1 MNQKKS
7 SHNLIG
13 IFFVSMCALIWGF
26 AFLAQRSASS
36 DVPVF
41 TFNGFRFVLAVVT
54 IGIMI
59 LVNMLI
65 DKKRGTTRK
74 GWNKSTLIG
83 GTLCGICL
91 FIANNLQQYGVAHTS
106 LGKAGFITAL
116 YIVIVP
122 LLSVLVRK
130 RISAHSWIAVAL
142 GMVGFTLMCM
152 GNGTSFV
159 FNEAD
164 FMLLLCAIGFSMQII
179 FIDLYVGDTDPF
191 KLTFVQFLVAAVL
204 SLPAMAIE
212 GFPPI
217 EAIGNNIWSIL
228 YVGIF
233 SAGIGFTF
241 QTIGQKYATPELA
254 TLIMSMES
262 VISLIAGVAILHE
275 PCSTT
280 EFVGCMVVML
290 AVFVAQ
296 LYVPHTMLKPN
307 YSKYFV
313 E

>member
-13 IFFVSMCALIWGF
+13 IFFVSMCAFIWGF

-41 TFNGFRFVLAVVT
+41 TFNGFRFALAVVT

-59 LVNMLI
+59 LVNMLV

-74 GWNKSTLIG
+74 GWNKATLIG

-91 FIANNLQQYGVAHTS
+91 FIANNLQQYGIAHTS

-122 LLSVLVRK
+122 LLSVLIRK
-130 RISAHSWIAVAL
+130 RISLHSWIAVAL
-142 GMVGFTLMCM
+142 GMIGFTLMCM
-152 GNGTSFV
+152 GDGASFV

-164 FMLLLCAIGFSMQII
+164 FVLLLCAIGFSMQII
-179 FIDLYVGDTDPF
+179 FIDVYVGDTDPF
-191 KLTFVQFLVAAVL
+191 KLTFVQFFVAAVL

-212 GFPPI
+212 GFPPV
-217 EAIGNNIWSIL
+217 EMIGNNIWSIL

-275 PCSTT
+275 PCSTL
-280 EFVGCMVVML
+280 EFLGCMVVML
-290 AVFVAQ
+290 AVFIAQ
-296 LYVPHTMLKPN
+296 FYVPHTMLKPN

>member
-13 IFFVSMCALIWGF
+13 IFLVSLCALIWGF

-41 TFNGFRFVLAVVT
+41 TFNGFRFALAVVT
-54 IGIMI
+54 IGAMI
-59 LVNMLI
+59 LVNMLV
-65 DKKRGTTRK
+65 DKKRDTTRT
-74 GWNKSTLIG
+74 GWNKSTFIG
-83 GTLCGICL
+83 GTLCGVCL

-106 LGKAGFITAL
+106 LGKSGFITAL

-122 LLSVLVRK
+122 LLSVLIRK
-130 RISAHSWIAVAL
+130 RIPAHAWIAVAL
-142 GMVGFTLMCM
+142 GMVGFYLMCM
-152 GNGTSFV
+152 GDDASLS

-164 FMLLLCAIGFSMQII
+164 YILLLCAIGFSMQII
-179 FIDLYVGDTDPF
+179 FIDVYVGDTDPF
-191 KLTFVQFLVAAVL
+191 KLTFVQFLVASVL

-217 EAIGNNIWSIL
+217 EAIGNNVWSIL

-241 QTIGQKYATPELA
+241 QTIGQKYTTPELA
-254 TLIMSMES
+254 TLIMSMEA

-275 PCSTT
+275 PCGTT
-280 EFVGCMVVML
+280 EFIGCMVVMF
-290 AVFVAQ
+290 AVFIAQ
-296 LYVPHTMLKPN
+296 LYVPHTMLRPN

>member
-1 MNQKKS
+1 MDNKKS

-13 IFFVSMCALIWGF
+13 IFFVSVCALVWGF

-41 TFNGFRFVLAVVT
+41 TFNGFRFALAVVT

-59 LVNMLI
+59 LINKPI
-65 DKKRGTTRK
+65 DKKRGASRH
-74 GWNKSTLIG
+74 GWNKSTFIG
-83 GTLCGICL
+83 GTFCGICL
-91 FIANNLQQYGVAHTS
+91 FIANNLQQYGISRTS

-122 LLSVLVRK
+122 LLSVLIRK
-130 RISAHSWIAVAL
+130 RITTHSWIAVAL
-142 GMVGFTLMCM
+142 GIVGFYLMCM
-152 GNGTSFV
+152 DDGASLS

-164 FMLLLCAIGFSMQII
+164 FILLLCAIGFSMQII
-179 FIDLYVGDTDPF
+179 FIDVYVGDTDPF

-212 GFPPI
+212 GFAPI
-217 EAIGNNIWSIL
+217 EAIRDNIWSIL

-241 QTIGQKYATPELA
+241 QTIGQKYTTPELA

-262 VISLIAGVAILHE
+262 VIALIAGVAILHE

-290 AVFVAQ
+290 AVFIAQ
-296 LYVPHTMLKPN
+296 FYVPHTMLRPN

>member
-1 MNQKKS
+1 MNNSK

-13 IFFVSMCALIWGF
+13 VFFVSVCAFIWGF
-26 AFLAQRSASS
+26 AFLAQRSASA

-41 TFNGFRFVLAVVT
+41 TFNGFRFALAVVV
-54 IGIMI
+54 IGAMI
-59 LVNMLI
+59 LVNTLT
-65 DKKRGTTRK
+65 DKKRGTHRI
-74 GWNKSTLIG
+74 GWNKSTFIG
-83 GTLCGICL
+83 GALCGICL

-122 LLSVLVRK
+122 LLSVLIRK
-130 RISAHSWIAVAL
+130 RVSTNSWIAVFL
-142 GMVGFTLMCM
+142 GIAGFYLMCM
-152 GNGTSFV
+152 SEDASLS

-164 FMLLLCAIGFSMQII
+164 YMLLLCAIGFSMQII
-179 FIDLYVGDTDPF
+179 FIDVFVGDTDPF
-191 KLTFVQFLVAAVL
+191 KLTFVQFLVASVF

-212 GFPPI
+212 GFPPLQAI
-217 EAIGNNIWSIL
+217 ESNIWSIL

-241 QTIGQKYATPELA
+241 QTIGQKYASPELA

-262 VISLIAGVAILHE
+262 VIALIAGVAILNE
-275 PCSTT
+275 PCGTT
-280 EFVGCMVVML
+280 EFMGCMAVML
-290 AVFVAQ
+290 AVFIAQ